1 MSRNS
6 SIEWGL
12 SLVLAAVALLVPGCG
27 RSKKPI
33 VVGSK
38 DSSAQAVL
46 GELVAQHL
54 EHRLGRKVVRNLSL
68 GNTAVV
74 YQALLNGE
82 IGIYPEETGTIQA
95 TVLKESSSFDAATTL
110 ERVRSEVRRIAQAE
124 VLDPLGIDNSWAII
138 VPKDAASKNNFETL
152 TDARSITPGWKLG
165 VTRDFN
171 QRSDGLSTF
180 NQYRLP
186 MSAMTFV
193 GDPSALYDAFQHGKL
208 TMVIGKMTD
217 GWLARHD
224 DWKMLRDDKKV
235 FGYYQTC
242 LMAKTDL
249 LATDPGIRPA
259 LAELSGRIT
268 TDDLRRLD
276 ASVLMD
282 KKNPADVAAEFLTQ
296 AGLK

>member
-1 MSRNS
+1 MSRKS
-6 SIEWGL
+6 SIERGL
-12 SLVLAAVALLVPGCG
+12 SLVLAAVALLVPSCG
-27 RSKKPI
+27 RSQKPI

-38 DSSAQAVL
+38 DSTEQVVL

-54 EHRLGRKVVRNLSL
+54 EHRLGRKVVRNLGL

-95 TVLKESSSFDAATTL
+95 TALKESPSLDAATTL
-110 ERVRSEVRRIAQAE
+110 ERVRTEMRRIGQAE
-124 VLDPLGIDNSWAII
+124 VLDPLGVDNSWAII
-138 VPKDAASKNNFETL
+138 VSKDVASKNNIETL
-152 TDARSITPGWKLG
+152 TDATNVTPGWKLG

-171 QRSDGLSTF
+171 QRFDGLPTF

-193 GDPSALYDAFQHGKL
+193 GEPSALYDAFQTGKL
-208 TMVIGKMTD
+208 TMVVGKMTD

-224 DWKMLRDDKKV
+224 NWKILRDDKKV

-249 LATDPGIRPA
+249 LANDPGIRPA

-268 TDDLRRLD
+268 TDDLQRLD
-276 ASVLMD
+276 ARVLTD
-282 KKNPADVAAEFLTQ
+282 KKKPADVAAEFLAQ
-296 AGLK
+296 SGLK